1 MKHICTFPDHTKVEV
16 IINTITKEGTH
27 TQVQWTSERGLISG
41 VWVPSTWV
49 VPQIQLST

>member
-1 MKHICTFPDHTKVEV
+1 MKYVCTFLDHTKVEV
-16 IINTITKEGTH
+16 IINTKEGTH
-27 TQVQWTSERGLISG
+27 AQVQWTSEQGLVSR